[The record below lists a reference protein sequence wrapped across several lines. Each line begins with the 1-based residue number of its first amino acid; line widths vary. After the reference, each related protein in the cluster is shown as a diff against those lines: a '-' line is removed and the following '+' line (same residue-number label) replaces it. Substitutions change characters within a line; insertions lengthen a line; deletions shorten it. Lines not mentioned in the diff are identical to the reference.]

1 MYNFVCL
8 QLGTEMLEY
17 NKAKNRNVQY
27 VEGCEI
33 MEKLFRKTTV
43 LFAFLIVAVF
53 SLCTVY
59 AEDNTKFAPGIAGV
73 EVNMSGTECTASLTI
88 ADSAK
93 LSGDVVLV
101 AASFE
106 KETGRIATI
115 DTAIYQ
121 KDITVE
127 NTISATVSVSQT
139 EEFKYFLLNS
149 GGGTQKNYP
158 PVAPATLKATVL
170 PNSLELSWD
179 KANDDFDSLT
189 KYIIKADNEMLGE
202 VDGDKTTY
210 TVENLKADESHD
222 FEVIAVDDA
231 GHQSTAAELSQVFP
245 VSNTPVSST
254 FDLSIDATDATDVV
268 YTDSELKIG
277 KKSNAWAIVDKDMWF
292 NNSGSEGQ
300 YVEKELG
307 ENVFKITRGNE
318 KYFVVIFGENTKKSD
333 TVNVSFDMWG
343 SYRWQNG
350 TVIYNDSSDT
360 KQEKVES
367 IGFDNWKNFSYTM
380 KTDFD
385 LTDYGYAGE
394 CGFVIVYKGSGTD
407 YLWVKNLQ
415 VKNTGFAVGITA
427 DATGTNYGTEMLPCG
442 NELSGTNGN
451 AISGQVHRD
460 GSYGVGYQYKNVN
473 GVDAFYL
480 TQMYDTNASG
490 SVDVTKGYM
499 GFKVDTDKFPK
510 SPSPAKNIYL
520 ITEYYDGTVGDIQT
534 KPFEISYTARS
545 YNWAN
550 SSGTNVPMLNDNTW
564 KTHIMQLSD
573 VYFGVSN
580 NADSAAITY
589 RLPNSNNGYNKCG
602 ILIRR
607 VMIVDEGFYQ
617 KYLAN

>member
-1 MYNFVCL
+1 MGN
-8 QLGTEMLEY
+8 
-17 NKAKNRNVQY
+17 
-27 VEGCEI
+27 
-33 MEKLFRKTTV
+33 LFKKTTV

-53 SLCTVY
+53 SLCSVY
-59 AEDNTKFAPGIAGV
+59 AEDDTKFAPGIAGV
-73 EVNMSGTECTASLTI
+73 EVTMSGTECTASLTI

-93 LSGDVVLV
+93 LSGDVLFV

-106 KETGRIATI
+106 KETGRIAAV

-121 KDITVE
+121 KGITEE
-127 NTISATVSVSQT
+127 NTVSATVSVSQT

-158 PVAPATLKATVL
+158 PAAPAALKATVL

-189 KYIIKADNEMLGE
+189 KYIIKADDEVLGE
-202 VDGDKTTY
+202 VDGNKTTY
-210 TVENLKADESHD
+210 MVENLTADAIHD
-222 FEVIAVDDA
+222 FEVIAVDDV
-231 GHQSTAAELSQVFP
+231 GYQSTSAELSQVFP

-254 FDLSIDATDATDVV
+254 FDLSIEATDETDVV

-277 KKSNAWAIVDKDMWF
+277 KKSNAWTIVDRDMWF
-292 NNSGSEGQ
+292 NNSGSDGQ

-333 TVNVSFDMWG
+333 TVNVSLDMWG

-350 TVIYNDSSDT
+350 TVIYKDSSGT

-385 LTDYGYAGE
+385 LTDYGFEGE

-407 YLWVKNLQ
+407 YLWVKNIQ

-427 DATGTNYGTEMLPCG
+427 DATETNYGTEMLPCG
-442 NELSGTNGN
+442 TELEDTYNNS
-451 AISGQVHRD
+451 ISGEVFRD
-460 GSYGVGYQYKNVN
+460 GSYGLGYQYKNVN

-480 TQMYDTNASG
+480 TQMYDTNASAT
-490 SVDVTKGYM
+490 VDVTKGYL
-499 GFKVDTDKFPK
+499 GFKVDTDRFPK
-510 SPSPAKNIYL
+510 SPSPAKNLYL
-520 ITEYYDGTVGDIQT
+520 ITEYYDGSVGEIQT
-534 KPFEISYTARS
+534 KPFEISYTAKS
-545 YNWAN
+545 WNWAN
-550 SSGTNVPMLNDNTW
+550 SSGTNVPMQNDNTW
-564 KTHIMQLSD
+564 KIHIMQLGD

-589 RLPNSNNGYNKCG
+589 RIPNSNNGYNKCG